1 MDRRDCLG
9 WGLGFGLGALL
20 STPLTV
26 QAQKQAQTPP
36 RSQPPE
42 LLDWRLQGQ
51 GQVRFFGLLI
61 YDIRLWTRDKF
72 EAAQLKSQWNSQPVA
87 LELEYARNLSGAD
100 IAKRSLVEMRRQ
112 AEITD
117 VQAKNWLAEMEAA
130 FPDVKSGDRI
140 SGIHAPA
147 ISTDFY
153 VNGRLQRRI
162 ADADFSRLFFGIWLS
177 PQSSEQGLRSTLLE
191 GASGAR

>member
-9 WGLGFGLGALL
+9 LGLGALL
-20 STPLTV
+20 SLPLTV
-26 QAQKQAQTPP
+26 QAQVPT
-36 RSQPPE
+36 RTQPPE

-51 GQVRFFGLLI
+51 GQMRFFGLLI
-61 YDIRLWTRDKF
+61 YDIRLWTRDKL
-72 EAAQLKSQWNSQPVA
+72 EAANWNTQPIA
-87 LELEYARNLSGAD
+87 LELEYARSLSGAE

-112 AEITD
+112 AEITAA
-117 VQAKNWLAEMEAA
+117 QAKNWLTEMEAA

-147 ISTDFY
+147 SSTDFY

-162 ADADFSRLFFGIWLS
+162 ADAEFSRLFFGIWLS
-177 PQSSEQGLRSTLLE
+177 PQSSEQGLRNKLLE
-191 GASGAR
+191 GSSGAR

>member
-1 MDRRDCLG
+1 MDRRDCLSM
-9 WGLGFGLGALL
+9 GLGTLL
-20 STPLTV
+20 SLPLAL
-26 QAQKQAQTPP
+26 QAQAQTPT
-36 RSQPPE
+36 RTQPPE

-51 GQVRFFGLLI
+51 GQMRFFGLLI

-72 EAAQLKSQWNSQPVA
+72 EAAQLRSQWNIQPVA
-87 LELEYARNLSGAD
+87 LELEYARNLSGAE

-112 AEITD
+112 AEITEA
-117 VQAKNWLAEMEAA
+117 QAKNWLTEMEAA

-147 ISTDFY
+147 SSTDFY

-177 PQSSEQGLRSTLLE
+177 PQSSEQGLRSKLLD
-191 GASGAR
+191 GLDGAR

>member
-1 MDRRDCLG
+1 MKRRDCLG
-9 WGLGFGLGALL
+9 MGMGMAALL
-20 STPLTV
+20 SLPLAL
-26 QAQKQAQTPP
+26 QAQERK
-36 RSQPPE
+36 QPPE

-51 GQVRFFGLLI
+51 GQMRYFGFLV
-61 YDIRLWTRDKF
+61 YDIRLWTRDKL
-72 EAAQLKSQWNSQPVA
+72 EAANWNTQPLA
-87 LELEYARNLSGAD
+87 LELEYARSLSGAE

-112 AEITD
+112 AEITAA
-117 VQAKNWLAEMEAA
+117 QAKNWLTEMEAA

-147 ISTDFY
+147 SSTDFY

-177 PQSSEQGLRSTLLE
+177 PQSSAPGLRSKLLD
-191 GASGAR
+191 GLSGSR

>member
-20 STPLTV
+20 SAPLMV
-26 QAQKQAQTPP
+26 QAQTQP
-36 RSQPPE
+36 RAQPPE

-51 GQVRFFGLLI
+51 GQMRFFGLLI
-61 YDIRLWTRDKF
+61 YDIRLWTRDKL
-72 EAAQLKSQWNSQPVA
+72 EATNWDTQPVA
-87 LELEYARNLSGAD
+87 LELEYARSLSGAE

-112 AEITD
+112 AEITAA
-117 VQAKNWLAEMEAA
+117 QARNWLTEMEAA

-147 ISTDFY
+147 SNTDFY

-177 PQSSEQGLRSTLLE
+177 PQSSEPNLRSKLLN
-191 GASGAR
+191 GLDGSR